1 MKHQA
6 LYIFVQLG
14 NLMNHIRFL
23 FSLSEKQQ
31 IKGQWKVNHE
41 VLAKLHKEAK
51 QLCNKCV
58 SFEIS
63 HVLRVCLCV
72 SLSLSL

>member
-1 MKHQA
+1 
-6 LYIFVQLG
+6 
-14 NLMNHIRFL
+14 MNHIRFYL
-23 FSLSEKQQ
+23 LTFSTLSEKQQ

-51 QLCNKCV
+51 LLCNKCV

-72 SLSLSL
+72 SLSV